1 MNVNSNSLLGNRDT
15 REYNWVVYSSYTVCD
30 YDITFETVNDF
41 EEHNSPSA
49 RPKPLLVH
57 SFIRFNFVISENTN
71 RNRRIE
77 SNRIE
82 SNRIE

>member
-1 MNVNSNSLLGNRDT
+1 MFVLFMNVNSNSLLGNRDT
-15 REYNWVVYSSYTVCD
+15 REYNWVVYSS

-71 RNRRIE
+71 RNRIE
-77 SNRIE
+77 SNRM
-82 SNRIE
+82 NQCLN